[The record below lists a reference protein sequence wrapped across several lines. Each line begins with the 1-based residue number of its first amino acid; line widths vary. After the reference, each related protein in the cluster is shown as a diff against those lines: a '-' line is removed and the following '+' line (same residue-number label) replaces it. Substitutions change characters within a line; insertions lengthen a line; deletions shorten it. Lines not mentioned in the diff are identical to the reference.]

1 MPPRVYVFRDQSKF
15 GIIPLIMKC
24 LPYIVNQWKE
34 ESARVR
40 VIRVVKMA
48 FAMMEL
54 VMMVAFGTFVAA
66 NRVGKAKHVIQKVS

>member
-54 VMMVAFGTFVAA
+54 MPLVINIFVAA
-66 NRVGKAKHVIQKVS
+66 NRVGKAIHVIQKVS

>member
-54 VMMVAFGTFVAA
+54 MPLVILFVAA